1 MSKQETFGAELK
13 RRRTALAL
21 TQTEMAIIF
30 KGEGHRYL
38 SQSQIAAYERER
50 NQPRVELA
58 DMIRAWFDGEERAA
72 RAREL
77 LRIRGELDEIKEEA
91 KR

>member
-21 TQTEMAIIF
+21 TQTEMAIAF
-30 KGEGHRYL
+30 NGKGFPFL

-58 DMIRAWFDGEERAA
+58 DMIRAWFDAEEKAA
-72 RAREL
+72 RARKF